1 MPPAPYDCPMEATA
15 RPKLATWA
23 LALVVPVVAVVA
35 AVVTLNVTS
44 DDSGNAG
51 AAAKNGTEVTIENFA
66 FSPTPLRVKA
76 GATVTVANH
85 DGAAHTVT
93 ADDGT
98 FDTGTLDG
106 GSQMTI
112 TIDKPGKYAY
122 HCNIHNYM
130 TGVIEAT

>member
-1 MPPAPYDCPMEATA
+1 M
-15 RPKLATWA
+15 
-23 LALVVPVVAVVA
+23 VPVVAVAV

-51 AAAKNGTEVTIENFA
+51 TGAAAKNGTEVTIKNFA

-85 DGAAHTVT
+85 DSTAHTLT
-93 ADDGT
+93 ADDGA
-98 FDTGTLDG
+98 FDTGWLDG
-106 GSQMTI
+106 GTQTKI
-112 TIDKPGKYAY
+112 AIDTPGKYAY
-122 HCNIHNYM
+122 HCDIHNSM